1 MLRAAVAAQT
11 DVGRKA
17 KEYMDSGRL
26 VPDEVII
33 GVVRWTSV
41 SNADAR

>member
-1 MLRAAVAAQT
+1 MLRAAVAAET
-11 DVGRKA
+11 DVGLQA

-33 GVVRWTSV
+33 GVVR
-41 SNADAR
+41 R